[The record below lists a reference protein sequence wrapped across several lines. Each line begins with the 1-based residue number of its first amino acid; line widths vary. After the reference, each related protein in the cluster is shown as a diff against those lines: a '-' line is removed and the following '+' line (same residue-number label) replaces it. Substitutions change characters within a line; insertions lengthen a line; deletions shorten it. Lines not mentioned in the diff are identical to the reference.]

1 MKVEVQLPLMTFLS
15 RTLKRAYLESS
26 QEMAELMELVKAGK
40 IEIDV
45 EEVRHI
51 LRVDDN
57 IAVSKTGRI
66 KELVCLEH

>member
-26 QEMAELMELVKAGK
+26 QEIAELMELVKAGK

-51 LRVDDN
+51 SRVNDN

>member
-1 MKVEVQLPLMTFLS
+1 
-15 RTLKRAYLESS
+15 
-26 QEMAELMELVKAGK
+26 MAELMELVKAGK

-51 LRVDDN
+51 SRVNDN

>member
-45 EEVRHI
+45 EEVRQI
-51 LRVDDN
+51 SRVNDN
-57 IAVSKTGRI
+57 IAISKTGRI

>member
-51 LRVDDN
+51 LRVNDN

>member
-1 MKVEVQLPLMTFLS
+1 MTFLS

-51 LRVDDN
+51 LRVNDN

>member
-1 MKVEVQLPLMTFLS
+1 MTFLS

-51 LRVDDN
+51 LRVNDN
-57 IAVSKTGRI
+57 ISVSKTGRI